1 MKSKFHK
8 RFPAHRLCAA
18 VAALAAAV
26 PAMADS
32 TLEEVVVT
40 ANKRES
46 GLMETAAAVS
56 AFNSEARDAI
66 GIDDSADLA
75 ARAPS
80 LTIAPSR
87 ISIRGI
93 GRPNTALGSD
103 PGVGLYWDGVYNTET
118 DVLNMSNFLDIE
130 RVEVLRGPQGTL
142 YGRNSIGGAINFVS
156 KQPDS
161 EKWGTTVVA
170 ELGNYGQSTAQ
181 VLTSG
186 PVTEKLSILAALS
199 DIRRDGFQENVYNGD
214 DYDNREN
221 QYATVSL
228 KHDTTDSWSNTL
240 KVMRSQSDTNP
251 SNGYTLEPFST
262 GYVQEVRDAYV
273 GATVLNFPGMF
284 PGQNFA
290 NMHQGMTAENPGVTN
305 PNQVSIDFAPTQS
318 SERDAVFFTSEL
330 DREGFTVKYTA
341 GHSKFDFSR
350 ALDADLTA
358 AENSGLDWNN
368 LYLTT
373 PDFGPLPMSLITGI
387 GATPS
392 DLIFGFEQESEF
404 TSHELQVSTD
414 LEGPINFIGGLYYYN
429 SDEAQDIYYQE
440 RNAELMAVYATLG
453 SFIGQ
458 GVNPEGYLYK
468 ADAELETTSTAV
480 YGQMDWSATDDL
492 VVTLGLRYSEDEK
505 TGRDNTFAQYVGD
518 PADPVVAHTG
528 SDTWDQPTWKLGLDY
543 TLNEDHFLYG
553 FVATGYR
560 SGGFNLLQPTA
571 NPEIDMVEPETL
583 TSTEFGYRGS
593 FANNRINLSAS
604 VYHYAYEDMQVLKQ
618 TVVNGVSL
626 ASYENAAEST
636 ATGFETEFQALLTD
650 NLLLSGTYSYNDTR
664 FDEFSSAD
672 FNACALGPQAQ
683 GLVFDPLCTQ
693 EQDLTANRFPL
704 SPEQKASANLTYS
717 WEAMSLAWSATGS
730 YLYTSDQYM
739 TAFNRGDYDLLD
751 SSDRID
757 LRLNVA
763 SLDDTWEVTGFIKN
777 LSDDRHVTYRER
789 PSTVTQTAVST
800 LSDPRL
806 IGLRMKYNF

>member
-1 MKSKFHK
+1 MKSTSHK
-8 RFPAHRLCAA
+8 RFPVRRLCAV
-18 VAALAAAV
+18 VAAMVAAG
-26 PAMADS
+26 PASADTS
-32 TLEEVVVT
+32 LEEIVVT

-46 GLMETAAAVS
+46 SLMETAAAVS
-56 AFNSEARDAI
+56 AFDSGAREDM
-66 GIDDSADLA
+66 GIDGSADLA
-75 ARAPS
+75 ARSPS
-80 LTIAPSR
+80 LTVAPSR

-118 DVLNMSNFLDIE
+118 DVFNMSNFLDIE
-130 RVEVLRGPQGTL
+130 RIEVLRGPQGTL

-156 KQPDS
+156 KTPDS
-161 EKWGTTVVA
+161 EEWGTSVVA
-170 ELGNYGQSTAQ
+170 ELGNYGQTTAQ

-186 PVTEKLSILAALS
+186 PVTEKLSVLAALS
-199 DIRRDGFQENVYNGD
+199 DIRRDGFQENLYNGD
-214 DYDNREN
+214 EYDNREN

-228 KHDTTDSWSNTL
+228 KHQTTENWSSTL
-240 KVMRSQSDTNP
+240 KVMRSNSDTNP

-262 GYVQEVRDAYV
+262 ENVQEVRDAYV

-290 NMHQGMTAENPGVTN
+290 NMHQGMTVENPGVN
-305 PNQVSIDFAPTQS
+305 DPSQVSIDFEPTQS
-318 SERDAVFFTSEL
+318 SERDALFFTSEW
-330 DREGFTVKYTA
+330 DADSFVVKYTA

-358 AENSGLDWNN
+358 AEDSGLDWNN

-373 PDFGPLPMSLITGI
+373 QFGPLPMSLITGI

-392 DLIFGFEQESEF
+392 DLIFSFEQESEF

-414 LEGPINFIGGLYYYN
+414 LEGPVNFIGGLYYYN
-429 SDEAQDIYYQE
+429 SDETQDIYYQE

-468 ADAELETTSTAV
+468 ADAELETTSTAI

-505 TGRDNTFAQYVGD
+505 SGRDNTFAQYVGN
-518 PADPVVAHTG
+518 PAAPFVTHAG
-528 SDTWDQPTWKLGLDY
+528 SDTWDQPTWKLGFDY
-543 TLNEDHFLYG
+543 TLSEDHFLYG

-571 NPEIDMVEPETL
+571 TPDIDMVDPETL
-583 TSTEFGYRGS
+583 TSTELGYRGS
-593 FANNRINLSAS
+593 FADNRVNLSAS
-604 VYHYAYEDMQVLKQ
+604 VYHYAYKDMQVLKQ

-626 ASYENAAEST
+626 SSYENAAEST

-650 NLLLSGTYSYNDTR
+650 QLMFSGTYSYNDTR
-664 FDEFSSAD
+664 FDEFSSTD
-672 FNACALGPQAQ
+672 FNACALGPRAV
-683 GLVFDPLCTQ
+683 GLVFDPLCTN
-693 EQDLTANRFPL
+693 EQDLADNSFPL
-704 SPEQKASANLTYS
+704 SPEHKASANLTYS
-717 WEAMSLAWSATGS
+717 WEAMDLDWSASGS
-730 YLYTSDQYM
+730 YMYTSEQYM
-739 TAFNRGDYDLLD
+739 SAFNRDDYDLLD
-751 SSDRID
+751 SWSRVD

-763 SLDDTWEVTGFIKN
+763 SPDETWEVTGFVKN
-777 LSDDRHVTYRER
+777 LSDDRDVVYRDR
-789 PSTVTQTAVST
+789 PSTVTHTAVST
-800 LSDPRL
+800 LTDPRL
-806 IGLRMKYNF
+806 YGVRLKYNF